1 MKTNPGK
8 FISVAVS
15 VLLIAYVVYNIFN
28 LVYDPVK
35 TEQAK
40 KVRVDDSITVAGV
53 ALRSEIPVATSA
65 SGIIDYLVSDGDRV
79 AKGERVANVYA
90 SAQGA
95 DVEERLREAE
105 AEIARLEA
113 ALGAQGS
120 GVDAYSIE
128 TGIRSGLAKLADACR
143 EGKLR
148 GAEAVMDEVLTGF
161 NMRQVVQGNVSGFTS
176 RLEELKAEYASLK
189 ETRGGDYISVTSPDS
204 GFYVSYTDSF
214 ENAVEYD
221 KITELTPAEIIDLCE
236 RTPEISQDS
245 DSGKLVDE
253 YEWFYVAPIDKKD
266 AERLSVG
273 QTLPVRFS
281 SSLSYEVYFTVKKLE
296 TDEDGNCAVIF
307 SCNNVNNELVCMRAD
322 SATLRISSFSGV
334 RVNSDALRVVD
345 GEQGVYIARGQKVAF
360 RKVDP
365 IYTGDGFIV
374 SRINKEDPAMLQLY
388 DDIIVGGRNMYVG
401 KLI

>member
-1 MKTNPGK
+1 MKSNPGK

-28 LVYDPVK
+28 LAYDPVK
-35 TEQAK
+35 TEQAR

-53 ALRSEIPVATSA
+53 ALRSEVPVITSA
-65 SGIIDYLVSDGDRV
+65 TGIVDYLVSDGDRV
-79 AKGERVANVYA
+79 AKGERIANVYT

-120 GVDAYSIE
+120 GVDAYAIE
-128 TGIRSGLAKLADACR
+128 NNIRNGLAKLADACR
-143 EGKLR
+143 EGRLR

-161 NMRQVVQGNVSGFTS
+161 NMRQVVQGKVGGFTT
-176 RLEELKAEYASLK
+176 RLEALKEEYSELK
-189 ETRGGDYISVTSPDS
+189 ETRAGDYITVNAPDS
-204 GFYVSYTDSF
+204 GYFVSYTDSF
-214 ENAVEYD
+214 ENLVEYD
-221 KITELTPAEIIDLCE
+221 KILELTPSEISDICE
-236 RTPEISQDS
+236 RTPEVSQDS
-245 DSGKLVDE
+245 GAGKLVDE
-253 YEWFYVAPIDKKD
+253 YEWYYVAPIDKKD
-266 AERLSVG
+266 AERLAVG

-281 SSLSYEVYFTVKKLE
+281 SSLAYEVNFTVKKLE

-307 SCNNVNNELVCMRAD
+307 SCLNVNNELACMRSD
-322 SATLRISSFSGV
+322 RATLRISSYSGI
-334 RVNSDALRVVD
+334 RVNSEALRVVD

-365 IYTGDGFIV
+365 IYTGDGYIV
-374 SRINKEDPAMLQLY
+374 SKINKEDAGMLQLY
-388 DDIIVGGRNMYVG
+388 DDIIVGGRNMYAG

>member
-1 MKTNPGK
+1 MKKNPGR

-15 VLLIAYVVYNIFN
+15 VLLIAYVAYNIFN

-35 TEQAK
+35 TEQARR
-40 KVRVDDSITVAGV
+40 VRVDDSITVAGV
-53 ALRSEIPVATSA
+53 ALRSEVLVETSPT
-65 SGIIDYLVSDGDRV
+65 GIVDYLVSDGDRV
-79 AKGERVANVYA
+79 AKGERIANVYT
-90 SAQGA
+90 SARGA
-95 DVEERLREAE
+95 DVEERLRETE

-128 TGIRSGLAKLADACR
+128 TGIRNGLAELADACR

-148 GAEAVMDEVLTGF
+148 NADAVMDEVLTGF
-161 NMRQVVQGNVSGFTS
+161 NMRQVVQGNVEGFTT
-176 RLEELKAEYASLK
+176 RLEALKEEYASLK
-189 ETRGGDYISVTSPDS
+189 SSRVGEYDSVYSKDS
-204 GFYVSYTDSF
+204 GYFVSYTDSF
-214 ENAVEYD
+214 EELVDYD
-221 KITELTPAEIIDLCE
+221 RITELTPAEISDLCE
-236 RTPEISQDS
+236 RTPEVSS
-245 DSGKLVDE
+245 RSNVGKLIDE
-253 YEWFYVAPIDKKD
+253 YEWYYVAPISESD
-266 AERLSVG
+266 AARLSVN

-281 SSLSYEVYFTVKKLE
+281 SSLAYDVYFTVEKLE

-307 SCNNVNNELVCMRAD
+307 SCNNINNELACMRAD
-322 SATLRISSFSGV
+322 RAIIRLNSYSGV

-365 IYTGDGFIV
+365 IYTGDGYII
-374 SRINKEDPAMLQLY
+374 SRINKEDASMLQLY
-388 DDIIVGGRNMYVG
+388 DDIIIGGKDMYAG